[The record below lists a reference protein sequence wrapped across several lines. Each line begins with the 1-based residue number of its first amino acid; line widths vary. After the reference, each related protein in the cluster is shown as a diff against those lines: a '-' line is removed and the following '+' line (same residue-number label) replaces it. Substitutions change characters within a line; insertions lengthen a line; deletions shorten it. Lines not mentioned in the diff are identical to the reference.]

1 MALVERLMG
10 LAADGVSPSPDCAT
24 NSSACKIPVHAF
36 FSAQA
41 EVIRGGLT
49 VAQVK
54 SFLNMDVATATEYD
68 TLVATAPTG
77 NTATALANKALFVEK
92 IHAIF
97 ILAEGR
103 YPQYSTPAEVRTK
116 LGI

>member
-1 MALVERLMG
+1 MN
-10 LAADGVSPSPDCAT
+10 LADDGVSPAPDGSIDPT
-24 NSSACKIPVHAF
+24 RSKIPVHAF
-36 FSAQA
+36 FAAQS

-54 SFLNMDVATATEYD
+54 TFLNMNAAAQTEYD
-68 TLVATAPTG
+68 ILAATAPTG
-77 NTATALANKALFVEK
+77 STATALANKALFVEK
-92 IHAIF
+92 MHSIF

>member
-1 MALVERLMG
+1 MADLVERLMG
-10 LAADGVSPSPDCAT
+10 EPGYT
-24 NSSACKIPVHAF
+24 KIPVHDF
-36 FSAQA
+36 FAAQS

-54 SFLNMDVATATEYD
+54 TFLNMTASEQAEYD
-68 TLVATAPTG
+68 ALVATAPTG
-77 NTATALANKALFVEK
+77 TSATALANKALFIEK

-97 ILAEGR
+97 ILAEKR
-103 YPQYSTPAEVRTK
+103 YPQYSTPAEVRSK